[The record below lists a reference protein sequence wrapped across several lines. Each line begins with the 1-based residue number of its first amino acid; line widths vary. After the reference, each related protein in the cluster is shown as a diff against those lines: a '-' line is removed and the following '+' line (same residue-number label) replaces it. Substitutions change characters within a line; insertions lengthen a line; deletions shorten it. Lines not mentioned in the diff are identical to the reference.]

1 MSVTS
6 KTFRT
11 FGVAA
16 ALGIVSIGGVITM
29 SSPATAA
36 QEINIV
42 DGYALHGYDPVAYF
56 TIGTPTP
63 GSSEFVADYDGATYR
78 FASAE
83 NRDLFNQDPEH
94 YAPQYGGFCAF
105 GTAMGRKFD
114 GDPTAWRIVDS
125 KLYLNLNKQ
134 IQERWLVDIP
144 GFIRGANHNWE
155 IIEPIEDGTLANE
168 ASAPAGLTI
177 GAQ

>member
-1 MSVTS
+1 MSVSS
-6 KTFRT
+6 KSLRVL
-11 FGVAA
+11 GLAA
-16 ALGIVSIGGVITM
+16 ALGVVAIGGTIALSTE
-29 SSPATAA
+29 AQAA

-56 TIGTPTP
+56 TLGAPTP
-63 GSSEFVADYDGATYR
+63 GSSQFVAEHDGATYR

-83 NRDLFNQDPEH
+83 NRDLFNSDPEH

-114 GDPTAWRIVDS
+114 GDPNAWRIVDN

-144 GFIRGANHNWE
+144 GFIRSADHNWG
-155 IIEPIEDGTLANE
+155 IIETVEDAKLADE
-168 ASAPAGLTI
+168 TMAPKGLTI